1 MSSFLDRIFGS
12 KLEVDLA
19 KIESDALLSFQ
30 QCQFDSNL
38 IQLFFSV
45 ERKEANTQQYLEF
58 QKSIA
63 FLKEN
68 EPIDIRQEIEILKN
82 YILLYQGLQEI
93 DFYIQYKEKLEDSAV
108 KLPPL
113 TLLPI
118 IQNAI
123 IHGYSSMEKY
133 PIKVS
138 LLVYANAVQLE
149 VSNRVN
155 HYLESQENTVIISR
169 YKNRL
174 VQHFPDRFSL
184 LFNSNS
190 NTFKGTLNLRF

>member
-12 KLEVDLA
+12 KLDVDLA

-30 QCQFDSNL
+30 DCQFDPNL
-38 IQLFFSV
+38 IQLFFAA
-45 ERKEANTQQYLEF
+45 ERSDVTIQHYLDL
-58 QKSIA
+58 QKSLA
-63 FLKEN
+63 FLKEDQLISIN
-68 EPIDIRQEIEILKN
+68 AEIEILNK
-82 YILLYQGLQEI
+82 YINLYQELKAV
-93 DFYIQYKEKLEDSAV
+93 DFYIQYKEKREDSTIQIT
-108 KLPPL
+108 PL
-113 TLLPI
+113 SLLPI

-133 PIKVS
+133 PIKIN
-138 LLVYANAVQLE
+138 LLVYPNAVQLE

-155 HYLESQENTVIISR
+155 HYIENQENTIIINR

-174 VQHFPDRFSL
+174 LQHFPDRFSL